1 MGPFTLI
8 MDKQSILRNMSV
20 AFLAQG
26 MSMCLS
32 ILQTLLV
39 PKMLGVE
46 QYGYWQL
53 YIFYISY
60 VGFFHLGLS
69 SGVYLTTG
77 GQSRDEM
84 DKPAIK
90 SQMIF
95 GATYQTCMAIVI
107 VVLSQFISSSSER
120 TFVLIMTAIYLVLQ
134 NLATF
139 MMNELQCMNETK
151 KSSYSTIVERIAF
164 LVPLLIFLALR
175 VRAFE
180 PYVFAYTA
188 STIVQLVY
196 CSWHLRDFWRSPF
209 LGFRKSAHLS
219 WESIK
224 VGFPMMMANVA
235 SMLILGIGRF
245 FIDLKWGIET
255 FGKLSL
261 ALSLVSFF
269 LAFVNQASM
278 VLFPSLRQAGKGE
291 VRSFYRAARD
301 AMGLLFPVVYS
312 LYFPIAWILSLWL
325 PDYSSSFVY
334 LILLLPICV
343 FDSKMN
349 ITGVTFYN
357 VLRKE
362 RTMLA
367 VNSVSAGACLGL
379 VLFSVY
385 ILQSVFAVMV
395 SMAIVIIARSLF
407 SEAYMNRILG
417 VAASKIWVFEL
428 GITVEFVIVA
438 FLLPTITSFVIYT
451 ISYAMFLVLFR
462 NELFSTVRKLRA

>member
-1 MGPFTLI
+1 MN
-8 MDKQSILRNMSV
+8 KRAILQNMSV

-26 MSMCLS
+26 VSMCLS

-39 PKMLGVE
+39 PKVLGVE

-77 GQSRDEM
+77 GQTRDEM

-90 SQMIF
+90 SQMVF

-107 VVLSQFISSSSER
+107 VVLSQFMDVGPER
-120 TFVLIMTAIYLVLQ
+120 TFVIVMTAVYLVLQ

-151 KSSYSTIVERIAF
+151 KSSYSTIVERLAF
-164 LVPLLIFLALR
+164 LVPLLVFLVLRLR
-175 VRAFE
+175 VFE
-180 PYVFAYTA
+180 PYVFAFTA
-188 STIVQLVY
+188 STVVQLVY
-196 CSWHLRDFWRSPF
+196 CGWHLRDFWRAPF
-209 LGFRKSAHLS
+209 LGIRKAAKLG
-219 WESIK
+219 WASIK
-224 VGFPMMMANVA
+224 IGFPMMMANIA

-245 FIDLKWGIET
+245 FIDAAWGIET
-255 FGKLSL
+255 FGRLSL

-269 LAFVNQASM
+269 LAFVSQASM
-278 VLFPSLRQAGKGE
+278 VLFPSLRQASESE
-291 VRSFYRAARD
+291 VRSFYQAACD
-301 AMGLLFPVVYS
+301 AMGLLFPGVYA
-312 LYFPIAWILSLWL
+312 LYFPLAWILSLWL
-325 PDYSSSFVY
+325 PDYASSFVY

-362 RTMLA
+362 RVMLA
-367 VNSVSAGACLGL
+367 VNAVAAGACLVLTL
-379 VLFSVY
+379 VSVY
-385 ILQSVFAVMV
+385 AIQSVFAVMA
-395 SMAIVIIARSLF
+395 SMALVIAVRSLF
-407 SEAYMNRILG
+407 SEGYMNRLLG
-417 VAASKIWVFEL
+417 VGASRIWAFEL
-428 GITVEFVIVA
+428 GLTAEFVAVA
-438 FLLPTITSFVIYT
+438 FLLPTVPAFCVYVASYT
-451 ISYAMFLVLFR
+451 GFLGVFR
-462 NELFSTVRKLRA
+462 RELRGTVRKLRA

>member
-1 MGPFTLI
+1 MN
-8 MDKQSILRNMSV
+8 KRAILQNMSV

-26 MSMCLS
+26 VSMCLS

-39 PKMLGVE
+39 PKVLGVE

-77 GQSRDEM
+77 GQKRDEM

-95 GATYQTCMAIVI
+95 GATYQTCMAVVIVI
-107 VVLSQFISSSSER
+107 LSQFIAVESER
-120 TFVLIMTAIYLVLQ
+120 TFVIVMTAIYLVLQ

-151 KSSYSTIVERIAF
+151 KSSYSTIVERLAF
-164 LVPLLIFLALR
+164 LVPMLVFLVIR
-175 VRAFE
+175 VRTFE
-180 PYVFAYTA
+180 PYVLAYTA

-196 CSWHLRDFWRSPF
+196 CSWHLRDFWSAPF
-209 LGFRKSAHLS
+209 LGMRKAAHLS

-224 VGFPMMMANVA
+224 IGFPMMMANIA

-245 FIDLKWGIET
+245 FIDLTWGIET

-269 LAFVNQASM
+269 LSFVNQASM

-291 VRSFYRAARD
+291 VRSFYQAARD
-301 AMGLLFPVVYS
+301 AMGLLFPSVYA
-312 LYFPIAWILSLWL
+312 LYFPLAWILSLWL
-325 PDYSSSFVY
+325 PDYASSFVY

-362 RTMLA
+362 RVMLA
-367 VNSVSAGACLGL
+367 VNAVSAGACLVL
-379 VLFSVY
+379 VLVSVY
-385 ILQSVFAVMV
+385 VLQSVFAVMV
-395 SMAIVIIARSLF
+395 SMAAVIAARSLF
-407 SEAYMNRILG
+407 SEAYMNRMLG
-417 VAASKIWVFEL
+417 VSSSRIWIFEL
-428 GITVEFVIVA
+428 ALTAEFVVVS
-438 FLLPTITSFVIYT
+438 FLLPAVQAFVIYT
-451 ISYAMFLVLFR
+451 ASYAAFLWVFR
-462 NELFSTVRKLRA
+462 RELAGTARKLKV

>member
-1 MGPFTLI
+1 
-8 MDKQSILRNMSV
+8 MDKRVILQNMSV

-26 MSMCLS
+26 VSMCLS

-39 PKMLGVE
+39 PKLLGVE

-53 YIFYISY
+53 YLFYVNY

-69 SGVYLTTG
+69 SGVYLLTG

-95 GATYQTCMAIVI
+95 GATYQTCMAVVI
-107 VVLSQFISSSSER
+107 VALAQFMAVGQER
-120 TFVLIMTAIYLVLQ
+120 SFVIVMTAIYLVLQ

-151 KSSYSTIVERIAF
+151 KSSYSTIVERLAF

-188 STIVQLVY
+188 STIVQLGY
-196 CSWHLRDFWRSPF
+196 CAWYLRDFWRAPF
-209 LGFRKSAHLS
+209 LGMHKAAKLGWS
-219 WESIK
+219 SIK
-224 VGFPMMMANVA
+224 VGFPMMMANIA
-235 SMLILGIGRF
+235 STLILGIGRF
-245 FIDLKWGIET
+245 FIDAAWGIET
-255 FGKLSL
+255 FGRLSL

-269 LAFVNQASM
+269 LAFVSQASM
-278 VLFPSLRQAGKGE
+278 VLFPSLRQADE
-291 VRSFYRAARD
+291 SEIRSFYQAARD
-301 AMGLLFPVVYS
+301 AMGLLFPCVYA
-312 LYFPIAWILSLWL
+312 LYFPLAWILGLWL
-325 PDYSSSFVY
+325 PDYASSFVY

-362 RTMLA
+362 RVMLA
-367 VNSVSAGACLGL
+367 VNVVAAGTCLAL
-379 VLFSVY
+379 TLISVY
-385 ILQSVFAVMV
+385 VLGSVFAVMA
-395 SMAIVIIARSLF
+395 SMAMAIAARSLF
-407 SEAYMNRILG
+407 SEAYMNRLLNVG
-417 VAASKIWVFEL
+417 ASRIWALEL
-428 GITVEFVIVA
+428 GLTAEFVFVA
-438 FLLPTITSFVIYT
+438 FMLPTVPAFCVYVV
-451 ISYAMFLVLFR
+451 SYAGFLAVFR
-462 NELFSTVRKLRA
+462 RELRWTVRKLSA